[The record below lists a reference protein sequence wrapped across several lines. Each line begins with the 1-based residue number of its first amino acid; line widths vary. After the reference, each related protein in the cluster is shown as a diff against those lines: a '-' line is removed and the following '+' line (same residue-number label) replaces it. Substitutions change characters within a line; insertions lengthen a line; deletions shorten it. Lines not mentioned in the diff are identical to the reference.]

1 LAAGQLHTIR
11 KDNHMTWTYN
21 QEDFVETPKD
31 MEGFVYLITNLVNGK
46 KYIGKK
52 HFWTR
57 QKDRKTGRRKKKE
70 SDWMNYFGSCDELIA
85 DVKVLGKDK
94 FSREILYICPHK
106 KSMSYYETMEQF
118 KRDVILKEDYYNTN
132 VEGKFFS
139 SEVERIYEIVLKSS
153 KCL

>member
-1 LAAGQLHTIR
+1 MPW
-11 KDNHMTWTYN
+11 KYN
-21 QEDFVETPKD
+21 NQDFIEIPKG
-31 MEGFVYLITNLVNGK
+31 MEGFVYLITNLTNHK

-57 QKDRKTGRRKKKE
+57 QKDRKTGRRKTKE
-70 SDWMNYFGSCDELIA
+70 SDWIDYWGSCDELKEN
-85 DVKVLGKDK
+85 VKELGKDK
-94 FSREILYICPHK
+94 FSREILYIFPHK

-118 KRDVILKEDYYNTN
+118 KRDVILREDYYNTN

>member
-1 LAAGQLHTIR
+1 
-11 KDNHMTWTYN
+11 MTWTYN

-31 MEGFVYLITNLVNGK
+31 MEGFVYLITNLVNDK

-70 SDWMNYFGSCDELIA
+70 SDWRDYMGSCDELIA

-94 FSREILYICPHK
+94 FSKEILYICPHK

>member
-1 LAAGQLHTIR
+1 MIR
-11 KDNHMTWTYN
+11 NAYAMNWTYN
-21 QEDFVETPKD
+21 QKDFVETPKN
-31 MEGFVYLITNLVNGK
+31 MEGFVYLITNLVNNK

-118 KRDVILKEDYYNTN
+118 KRDVIFKEDYYNTN

-139 SEVERIYEIVLKSS
+139 NEIERIYEIVLKSS